1 MRAALLVLAL
11 IGLCACKPKPAAD
24 EAMASDAA
32 AAVGAAWSETPLYRA
47 AAATGS
53 SLRLGLWTRA
63 DPACPFMEAES
74 TGVWPRC
81 AEFMVVRPHLLITHV
96 AGYSLQ
102 RLMAQ
107 SYLLIDGYPRILQ
120 VTQGLA
126 ESPRLFIYEGLRPL
140 ASDAQGLIVRA
151 RLWPMT
157 CGGAP
162 ASGDPEVSA
171 SSSVPDCC
179 MDSQGAVRSM
189 SIATEDRNDATRV
202 FHWVRDEEH

>member
-1 MRAALLVLAL
+1 MRAAFLVLAL
-11 IGLCACKPKPAAD
+11 IGLCACTPKPAAD
-24 EAMASDAA
+24 AAAPEA
-32 AAVGAAWSETPLYRA
+32 AAVDAAWSETPLYRA
-47 AAATGS
+47 AAAAGTP
-53 SLRLGLWTRA
+53 LRPGLWTRA
-63 DPACPFMEAES
+63 DPACPFMETES

-120 VTQGLA
+120 MTQGLA
-126 ESPRLFIYEGLRPL
+126 EAPRLFLYEGLRPL
-140 ASDAQGLIVRA
+140 ASDGQGMIVRA
-151 RLWPMT
+151 RLWPMS

-162 ASGDPEVSA
+162 ASGDPEVGAGSA
-171 SSSVPDCC
+171 APDCR
-179 MDSQGAVRSM
+179 MDSQGAVRTM
-189 SIATEDRNDATRV
+189 SIATEDRNDAARV

>member
-1 MRAALLVLAL
+1 MRPALLILAL
-11 IGLCACKPKPAAD
+11 IGLCACKPTPAAD
-24 EAMASDAA
+24 AAASDAA
-32 AAVGAAWSETPLYRA
+32 AAVNAAWSETPLYRA
-47 AAATGS
+47 AAAAGS
-53 SLRLGLWTRA
+53 SLRPGLWTRA
-63 DPACPFMEAES
+63 DPACPFTETES

-120 VTQGLA
+120 MTQGLA
-126 ESPRLFIYEGLRPL
+126 EAPRLFLYEGLRPL
-140 ASDAQGLIVRA
+140 ASDGQGMIVRA
-151 RLWPMT
+151 RLWPMS

-162 ASGDPEVSA
+162 ASGDPEVGAGSA
-171 SSSVPDCC
+171 APDCR
-179 MDSQGAVRSM
+179 MDSQGAVRTM
-189 SIATEDRNDATRV
+189 SIATEDRNDAARV

>member
-1 MRAALLVLAL
+1 MRPALLVLAL
-11 IGLCACKPKPAAD
+11 IGLCACKPTPAAD
-24 EAMASDAA
+24 AAASDAA
-32 AAVGAAWSETPLYRA
+32 AAVNAAWSETPLYRA
-47 AAATGS
+47 AAAAGS
-53 SLRLGLWTRA
+53 SLRPGLWTRA
-63 DPACPFMEAES
+63 DPACPFMETES

-120 VTQGLA
+120 MTQGLA
-126 ESPRLFIYEGLRPL
+126 EAPRLFLYEGLRPL
-140 ASDAQGLIVRA
+140 ASDGQGMIVRA
-151 RLWPMT
+151 RLWPMS

-162 ASGDPEVSA
+162 ASGDPEVGAGSA
-171 SSSVPDCC
+171 APDCR
-179 MDSQGAVRSM
+179 MDSQGAVRTM
-189 SIATEDRNDATRV
+189 SIATEDRNDAARV

>member
-1 MRAALLVLAL
+1 MRAAFLVLAL
-11 IGLCACKPKPAAD
+11 IGLCACTPKPAAD
-24 EAMASDAA
+24 AAAPEA
-32 AAVGAAWSETPLYRA
+32 AAVDAAWSETPLYRA
-47 AAATGS
+47 AAAAGTP
-53 SLRLGLWTRA
+53 LRPGLWTRA
-63 DPACPFMEAES
+63 DPACPFMETES
-74 TGVWPRC
+74 TGVWPGC

-107 SYLLIDGYPRILQ
+107 SYLLIDGFPRILQ
-120 VTQGLA
+120 LTQGLA
-126 ESPRLFIYEGLRPL
+126 ETPRLFIYEGLRPL

-157 CGGAP
+157 CSGAP
-162 ASGDPEVSA
+162 ASGDPEVETSSA
-171 SSSVPDCC
+171 VPDCR
-179 MDSQGAVRSM
+179 MDSQRAVRSM